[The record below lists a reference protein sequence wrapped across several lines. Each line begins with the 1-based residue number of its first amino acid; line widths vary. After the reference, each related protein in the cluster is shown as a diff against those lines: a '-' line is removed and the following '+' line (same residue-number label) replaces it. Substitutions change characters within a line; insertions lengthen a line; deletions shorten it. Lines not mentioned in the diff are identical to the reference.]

1 MIIGARPEVMRVQ
14 GFLSGIANGGD
25 WVWLHYEGLTAP
37 VWGNAMG
44 SHENWAR
51 GCSRNPSERGWW
63 LSQGDGPSG
72 RCPKSRF
79 VLNLEPWDL
88 LLWGKESTG
97 WPLLFLSPDMGKRAD
112 RNPHNS

>member
-1 MIIGARPEVMRVQ
+1 MRVQ

-97 WPLLFLSPDMGKRAD
+97 WPLLFLSPDMGKKAD